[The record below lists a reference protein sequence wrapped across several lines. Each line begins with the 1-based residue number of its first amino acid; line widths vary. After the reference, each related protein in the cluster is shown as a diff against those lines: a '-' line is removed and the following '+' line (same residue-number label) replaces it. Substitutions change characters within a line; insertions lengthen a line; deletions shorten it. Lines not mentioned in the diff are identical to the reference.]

1 MRTRCSIAC
10 IIPPVLLEELA
21 RRGSPEERDA
31 ALRTLS
37 LDASLRIARV
47 HNALVR
53 APVNRATV
61 RQSVTAGQPQ
71 RTIFDCHG
79 LEPPSDPDQVRAEGD
94 PPSDDVAVNEA
105 YDGLGDT
112 YAFFWDQY
120 RRDSIDDQGMPLHGW
135 VHYGRDYDNAFWDG
149 EEMVFGDGKI
159 FDRFTKS
166 LDVIGHELT
175 HGVTEHE
182 AGLQYLNQSGA
193 LNESVSDVFGSLVKQ
208 FKLGQDAD
216 QADWL
221 IGADLVKPGFP
232 GKALRSMIE
241 PGTAW
246 DGDNQPAHMDDYVQT
261 MSDNGGVHINSGIP
275 NKAFAELALRLG
287 GPAWERA
294 GRIWYETLRDPQ
306 VRANATFREFAGRT
320 VGGGAAAPRRRQ
332 RGGQRRRGVLDR
344 RRGRRAADGGRARAD
359 RVRAQ
364 RRLREHPAAR
374 GRLGR
379 RARPAGAGGARRA
392 ARARAGRGGGAGR
405 RARPLPVRR
414 DRGRAAGAATTCDSA
429 SASSTTTCAP

>member
-1 MRTRCSIAC
+1 MRCSIAC

-21 RRGSPEERDA
+21 RRAADDEERDA
-31 ALRTLS
+31 LLRTLS

-47 HNALVR
+47 HNSLTAQR
-53 APVNRATV
+53 RNRATI
-61 RQSVTAGQPQ
+61 RQSATAGSPQ
-71 RTIFDCHG
+71 RTIYDCHG
-79 LEPPSDPDQVRAEGD
+79 LEPPSDPEQVRAEGD

-112 YAFFWDQY
+112 YAFYWDQFK
-120 RRDSIDDQGMPLHGW
+120 RDSIDDQGMPLHGW
-135 VHYGRDYDNAFWDG
+135 VHYGLDYDNAFWDG
-149 EEMVFGDGKI
+149 EQMVFGDGKV

-182 AGLQYLNQSGA
+182 AGLQYLNESGA

-208 FKLGQDAD
+208 YKLGQAADA
-216 QADWL
+216 ADWL

-232 GKALRSMIE
+232 GRALRSMIE

-246 DGDNQPAHMDDYVQT
+246 DGDDQPAHMDGYVQT
-261 MSDNGGVHINSGIP
+261 MSDNGGVHTNSGIP
-275 NKAFAELALRLG
+275 NKAFAELALALG

-320 VGGGAAAPRRRQ
+320 AAA
-332 RGGQRRRGVLDR
+332 
-344 RRGRRAADGGRARAD
+344 ARS
-359 RVRAQ
+359 
-364 RRLREHPAAR
+364 LY
-374 GRLGR
+374 
-379 RARPAGAGGARRA
+379 GAGSDEVNAVVACWDGV
-392 ARARAGRGGGAGR
+392 G
-405 RARPLPVRR
+405 V
-414 DRGRAAGAATTCDSA
+414 SA
-429 SASSTTTCAP
+429 L

>member
-37 LDASLRIARV
+37 LDAGLRTARV

-53 APVNRATV
+53 APANRTTV
-61 RQSVTAGQPQ
+61 RQSATAGQPQ

-79 LEPPSDPDQVRAEGD
+79 LEPPSNPDLVRAEGD

-112 YAFFWDQY
+112 YAFFWDRY

-149 EEMVFGDGKI
+149 EQMVFGDGRM

-175 HGVTEHE
+175 HGVTEHA

-208 FKLGQDAD
+208 FKLGHDAA

-232 GKALRSMIE
+232 GRALRSMIE

-246 DGDNQPAHMDDYVQT
+246 DGDTQPAHMDDYVQT

-320 VGGGAAAPRRRQ
+320 VAAART
-332 RGGQRRRGVLDR
+332 L
-344 RRGRRAADGGRARAD
+344 
-359 RVRAQ
+359 
-364 RRLREHPAAR
+364 H
-374 GRLGR
+374 
-379 RARPAGAGGARRA
+379 GAGSEEVNAVEACWTGV
-392 ARARAGRGGGAGR
+392 G
-405 RARPLPVRR
+405 V
-414 DRGRAAGAATTCDSA
+414 SA
-429 SASSTTTCAP
+429 L

>member
-1 MRTRCSIAC
+1 M
-10 IIPPVLLEELA
+10 
-21 RRGSPEERDA
+21 RDA

-47 HNALVR
+47 HNSLVR
-53 APVNRATV
+53 APVDRTTV

-79 LEPPSDPDQVRAEGD
+79 LEPPSDPDLVRSEGD
-94 PPSDDVAVNEA
+94 PPSDDVTVNEA

-120 RRDSIDDQGMPLHGW
+120 NRDSIDDQGMPLHGW

-149 EEMVFGDGKI
+149 EQMVFGDGKI

-208 FKLGQDAD
+208 FKLGQAAD

-246 DGDNQPAHMDDYVQT
+246 DGDTQPAHMDDYVQT

-275 NKAFAELALRLG
+275 NKAFAELALALG
-287 GPAWERA
+287 GPAWEKA

-306 VRANATFREFAGRT
+306 VRTNATFREFAGRT
-320 VGGGAAAPRRRQ
+320 AAA
-332 RGGQRRRGVLDR
+332 
-344 RRGRRAADGGRARAD
+344 A
-359 RVRAQ
+359 
-364 RRLREHPAAR
+364 RRLH
-374 GRLGR
+374 
-379 RARPAGAGGARRA
+379 GAGSEEANAVEACWTGV
-392 ARARAGRGGGAGR
+392 G
-405 RARPLPVRR
+405 V
-414 DRGRAAGAATTCDSA
+414 SA
-429 SASSTTTCAP
+429 L

>member
-1 MRTRCSIAC
+1 MGTRCSIAC

-21 RRGSPEERDA
+21 RRGSAEERDA

-37 LDASLRIARV
+37 LDAGLRTARV
-47 HNALVR
+47 HNSLVR

-61 RQSVTAGQPQ
+61 RQSATAGQPQ

-94 PPSDDVAVNEA
+94 PPSDDVTVNEA

-149 EEMVFGDGKI
+149 EQMVFGDGKM

-232 GKALRSMIE
+232 GRALRSMIE

-320 VGGGAAAPRRRQ
+320 VAAART
-332 RGGQRRRGVLDR
+332 L
-344 RRGRRAADGGRARAD
+344 
-359 RVRAQ
+359 
-364 RRLREHPAAR
+364 H
-374 GRLGR
+374 
-379 RARPAGAGGARRA
+379 GAGSEEVNAVEACWTGV
-392 ARARAGRGGGAGR
+392 G
-405 RARPLPVRR
+405 V
-414 DRGRAAGAATTCDSA
+414 SA
-429 SASSTTTCAP
+429 L